1 MKKALLLTILI
12 VTAYAQNYKISTVK
26 VQETHNIPQK
36 EFFAKTSFKEASTKE
51 ITLKFSGF
59 VEKISVDEKYTKVS
73 KGSLLFTVYSPEILA
88 LKEELIKTAEYA
100 EKSKAFEDETFS
112 KTALSLLEST
122 KQRLELLGVSNAD
135 IAKTLSS
142 KTPSKTVAVYSPYNG
157 TVVEKSLFAGSFAEA
172 GKPLMRLADTSTLWV
187 DIKIYERDIPTLQKG
202 STVLLSFSGASKT
215 YKAKITQILPEIN
228 ENDRSLTARATLQ
241 NDGHLVANMFAKARI
256 ESMGGRILALPKTAV
271 LERGK
276 KQFVFVKVDNKF
288 EPLEITA
295 KKIDAYTYQIVDG
308 ITQGEE
314 VANNALFMLD
324 ADAKINGLY

>member
-1 MKKALLLTILI
+1 MKKILLITIII
-12 VTAYAQNYKISTVK
+12 VAAYGQNYKISTVK
-26 VQETHNIPQK
+26 VKETQNVPQK

-59 VEKISVDEKYTKVS
+59 VEKISVDERYKKVE

-100 EKSKAFEDETFS
+100 EKSKIFEDEIFS
-112 KTALSLLEST
+112 KTAASLLEST
-122 KQRLELLGVSNAD
+122 KQRLYLLGVSKTD
-135 IAKTLSS
+135 IEKTLSS
-142 KTPSKTVAVYSPYNG
+142 KTPSRTVSVYSLYSG
-157 TVVEKSLFAGSFAEA
+157 TVVEKSVFAGSFVEV
-172 GKPLMRLADTSTLWV
+172 GRTLMKLSDTSTLWA
-187 DIKIYERDIPTLQKG
+187 DIKIYESDIPTLKIG
-202 STVLLSFSGASKT
+202 STVILTFSGATKE
-215 YKAKITQILPEIN
+215 YKAKINQILPEIN
-228 ENDRSLTARATLQ
+228 ENDRSLTARASLQ

-256 ESMGGRILALPKTAV
+256 QSKGEKILTLPKTAV
-271 LERGK
+271 LEKGK

-288 EPLEITA
+288 EPFEITA
-295 KKIDAYTYQIVDG
+295 KKIDAYNYQILEG

>member
-1 MKKALLLTILI
+1 MMLI
-12 VTAYAQNYKISTVK
+12 VTAYGQNYKISTVK
-26 VQETHNIPQK
+26 VTELQNIPQK

-59 VEKISVDEKYTKVS
+59 VEKISVDEKYKRIS

-100 EKSKAFEDETFS
+100 EKSKAFEDDTFS
-112 KTALSLLEST
+112 KTAASLLEST
-122 KQRLELLGVSNAD
+122 KQRLALLGISKAD
-135 IAKTLSS
+135 IEKTLST
-142 KTPSKTVAVYSPYNG
+142 KTPSRTIAVYSPYSG
-157 TVVEKSLFAGSFAEA
+157 IVVDKSVFAGSFVEV
-172 GKPLMRLADTSTLWV
+172 GKPLIKLADTSTLWA
-187 DIKIYERDIPTLQKG
+187 DIKIYESDIPALKRG
-202 STVLLSFSGASKT
+202 STIILTFSGATKE
-215 YKAKITQILPEIN
+215 YKVKINQILPEIN
-228 ENDRSLTARATLQ
+228 ENDRSLTARASLQ
-241 NDGHLVANMFAKARI
+241 NDGHLVANMFAKARV
-256 ESMGGRILALPKTAV
+256 ESKGEKILMLPKTAI

-276 KQFVFVKVDNKF
+276 KQFVFVKVDNNY

-295 KKIDAYTYQIVDG
+295 KKIDAYNYQILDG